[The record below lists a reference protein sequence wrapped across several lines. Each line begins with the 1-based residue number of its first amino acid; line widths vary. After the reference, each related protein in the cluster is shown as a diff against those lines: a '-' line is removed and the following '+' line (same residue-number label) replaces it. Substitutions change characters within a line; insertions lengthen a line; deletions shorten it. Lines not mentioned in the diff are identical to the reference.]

1 MSIPFARTALSCAM
15 IGCSWTA
22 LAQNAPVTLN
32 DTVVSASGFEQ
43 KITEAPASISVI
55 SREDLQQK
63 RYNNLA
69 QALGDVEGI
78 DIGQGTGKTG
88 GLNISIRGM
97 PSQYTLILID
107 GRRQNAAGNVT
118 PNGFNETSTS
128 FMPPLSAIE
137 RIEVIR
143 GPMSTLYGSDAM
155 GGVINI
161 ITRKVAKEWTG
172 SLTQDYT
179 YQEDRDFGDTRN
191 TSIYA
196 SGPLVDGLLGLQ
208 LRGSLFDREASDLEI
223 APGVP
228 MSRRG
233 GSAVEGGNHTIGGRL
248 TLTPND
254 SHDISLDVERGRQR
268 YENDDCQLGTLD
280 GQGSGAADT
289 GCSVNQ
295 PTQANGYADKL
306 RFERDQYALTHT
318 GRFGFGTV
326 DSSLM
331 RNTTE
336 TIGRT
341 IPGGTFGRPGFL
353 PIGAPYP
360 NFPSIIVGDDRE
372 LKTTNTVLDSK
383 LTTPIGDANIATA
396 GLQWW
401 KAEMTDSLA
410 GEDFEQTTK
419 AVFAEN
425 EWRIRND
432 LALTVGGRYDD
443 HETFGGHF
451 SPRAYLVWNTTD
463 HWTLKGGV
471 SRGYKAPDLNDL
483 HDGINGV
490 TGQGSTTTI
499 GNPDLKPETSTTT
512 ELGAYYDS
520 LTGFS
525 ANATLFHNKF
535 KDKIASGDPVANPL
549 CASNPGSGSTPP
561 GTCPRNINIDDA
573 TTKGIELAASWNF
586 APAWTLSGNYTY
598 TDSEQ
603 KSGSNKGEPL
613 TNTPEHLANVK
624 LDWQTSERLGL
635 WLKSEYRG
643 ERARFTSSYAN
654 LANADGTYSTS
665 QSIYDTLGKNT
676 KAYTLFHLGG
686 SYRAAENLTINATI
700 YNLFDKDFVD
710 GSAYTTY
717 STPRY
722 NSAGVITALGG
733 VPGDPAYGTDY
744 SHFGAATTGIV
755 EEGRRLW
762 LSANFTF

>member
-208 LRGSLFDREASDLEI
+208 LRGSLFDREASDLSYGNGIE
-223 APGVP
+223 V
-228 MSRRG
+228 SKRG
-233 GSAVEGGNHTIGGRL
+233 PSPVEGRTHNLGARL
-248 TLTPND
+248 SLTPHED
-254 SHDISLDVERGRQR
+254 HDFGLDVERGRQV
-268 YENDDCQLGTLD
+268 YNNDECQLGSLD
-280 GQGSGAADT
+280 GQNQECTASAAT
-289 GCSVNQ
+289 R
-295 PTQANGYADKL
+295 ANGYADEL
-306 RFERDQYALTHT
+306 RFEREQIALTHT
-318 GRFGFGTV
+318 GRLGFGTLE
-326 DSSLM
+326 SSLM
-331 RNTTE
+331 HNTTE

-341 IPGGTFGRPGFL
+341 IPGTIGTPTAVPGA
-353 PIGAPYP
+353 IGGAP
-360 NFPSIIVGDDRE
+360 RE
-372 LKTTNTVLDSK
+372 LETTNLVLDTK
-383 LTTPIGDANIATA
+383 LVAPVGESHIATV
-396 GLQWW
+396 GGQWW
-401 KAEMTDSLA
+401 KAEMDDGIAQTT
-410 GEDFEQTTK
+410 FEQKTW
-419 AVFAEN
+419 AVFAED
-425 EWRIRND
+425 EWRLRED
-432 LALTVGGRYDD
+432 LALTLGARYDD
-443 HETFGGHF
+443 HEAFGGHV
-451 SPRAYLVWNTTD
+451 SPRAYLVWNTSEN
-463 HWTLKGGV
+463 WTMKGGV
-471 SRGYKAPDLNDL
+471 SRGYRTPDLNDL
-483 HDGINGV
+483 HSGVNGA
-490 TGQGSTTTI
+490 TRQGQVITI
-499 GNPDLKPETSTTT
+499 GNPDLEPETTTST
-512 ELGAYYDS
+512 EFGVYFDS
-520 LTGFS
+520 LAGFN

-535 KDKIASGDPVANPL
+535 KDKIASGDPIQITGR
-549 CASNPGSGSTPP
+549 PGIPDGSYAQQ
-561 GTCPRNINIDDA
+561 INIDEA
-573 TTKGIELAASWNF
+573 VTQGLELAASWTF
-586 APAWTLSGNYTY
+586 APAWTLSANYTY

-603 KSGSNKGEPL
+603 KSGDNKGEPL
-613 TNTPEHLANVK
+613 TNTPEHLANAK
-624 LDWQTSERLGL
+624 LNWQTTDRLNL

-643 ERARFTSSYAN
+643 ERARFTSSYEN
-654 LANADGTYSTS
+654 LANANGTYSTN

-686 SYRAAENLTINATI
+686 SFGASENLTLNAAV
-700 YNLFDKDFVD
+700 YNLLDKDFVN
-710 GSAYTTY
+710 GKSYTTY
-717 STPRY
+717 GSTGPT
-722 NSAGVITALGG
+722 AGQANGT
-733 VPGDPAYGTDY
+733 AYGTDF
-744 SHFGAATTGIV
+744 SHSTAGTTGV
-755 EEGRRLW
+755 MAEGRRLW

>member
-208 LRGSLFDREASDLEI
+208 LRGSLFDREASDLSYGNGIE
-223 APGVP
+223 V
-228 MSRRG
+228 SKRG
-233 GSAVEGGNHTIGGRL
+233 PSPVEGRTHNLGARL
-248 TLTPND
+248 SLTPHED
-254 SHDISLDVERGRQR
+254 HDFGLDVERGRQV
-268 YENDDCQLGTLD
+268 YNNDECQLGSLD
-280 GQGSGAADT
+280 GQNQECTASAAT
-289 GCSVNQ
+289 R
-295 PTQANGYADKL
+295 ANGYADEL
-306 RFERDQYALTHT
+306 RFEREQIALTHT
-318 GRFGFGTV
+318 GRLGFGTLE
-326 DSSLM
+326 SSLM
-331 RNTTE
+331 HNTTE

-341 IPGGTFGRPGFL
+341 IPGTIGTPTAVPGA
-353 PIGAPYP
+353 IGGAP
-360 NFPSIIVGDDRE
+360 RE
-372 LKTTNTVLDSK
+372 LETTNLVLDTK
-383 LTTPIGDANIATA
+383 LVAPVGESHIATV
-396 GLQWW
+396 GGQWW
-401 KAEMTDSLA
+401 KAEMDDGIAQTT
-410 GEDFEQTTK
+410 FEQKTW
-419 AVFAEN
+419 AVFAED
-425 EWRIRND
+425 EWRLRED
-432 LALTVGGRYDD
+432 LALTLGARYDD
-443 HETFGGHF
+443 HEAFGGHV
-451 SPRAYLVWNTTD
+451 SPRAYLVWNTSEN
-463 HWTLKGGV
+463 WTMKGGV
-471 SRGYKAPDLNDL
+471 SRGYRTPDLNDL
-483 HDGINGV
+483 HSGVNGA
-490 TGQGSTTTI
+490 TRQGQVITI
-499 GNPDLKPETSTTT
+499 GNPDLEPETTTST
-512 ELGAYYDS
+512 EFGVYFDNLA
-520 LTGFS
+520 GFN

-535 KDKIASGDPVANPL
+535 KDKIASGDPIQIT
-549 CASNPGSGSTPP
+549 GRP
-561 GTCPRNINIDDA
+561 GTPNGSYAQQINIDEA
-573 TTKGIELAASWNF
+573 VTQGLELAASWTF
-586 APAWTLSGNYTY
+586 APAWTLSANYTY

-603 KSGSNKGEPL
+603 KSGDNKGEPL
-613 TNTPEHLANVK
+613 TNTPEHLANAK
-624 LDWQTSERLGL
+624 LNWQTTDRLNL

-643 ERARFTSSYAN
+643 ERARFTSSYEN
-654 LANADGTYSTS
+654 LADNGRYSTN

-686 SYRAAENLTINATI
+686 SYRVSENLTFNAAI
-700 YNLFDKDFVD
+700 YNLLDKDFVD
-710 GSAYTTY
+710 GKAYGTY
-717 STPRY
+717 SY
-722 NSAGVITALGG
+722 ANSNPATLPTIGT
-733 VPGDPAYGTDY
+733 AYGTDF
-744 SHFGAATTGIV
+744 SHSTAGTTGV
-755 EEGRRLW
+755 MEEGRRLW

>member
-161 ITRKVAKEWTG
+161 ITRKVGKEWTG
-172 SLTQDYT
+172 SVTQDYT
-179 YQEDRDFGDTRN
+179 YQQDRDFGDTRN
-191 TSIYA
+191 TSVYA
-196 SGPLVDGLLGLQ
+196 SGPLIDGLLGLQ
-208 LRGSLFDREASDLEI
+208 VRGSLFDRQESDLSYGNGI
-223 APGVP
+223 DV
-228 MSRRG
+228 SKRG
-233 GSAVEGGNHTIGGRL
+233 PSPVDGRNQNIGARL
-248 TLTPND
+248 ALTPHQD
-254 SHDISLDVERGRQR
+254 HDFALDIERGRQA
-268 YENDDCQLGTLD
+268 YNNDECQLGTLD
-280 GQGSGAADT
+280 GLNRACTAPDT
-289 GCSVNQ
+289 A
-295 PTQANGYADKL
+295 ANGYDDEL
-306 RFERDQYALTHT
+306 RFEREQIALTHT
-318 GRFGFGTV
+318 GRLGFGTL

-331 RNTTE
+331 HNTTE
-336 TIGRT
+336 TFGRT
-341 IPGGTFGRPGFL
+341 IPGT
-353 PIGAPYP
+353 IGAPTAVP
-360 NFPSIIVGDDRE
+360 GAIGGDDRE
-372 LKTTNTVLDSK
+372 LETTNLVFDTK
-383 LTTPIGDANIATA
+383 LVAPIGESHIATV
-396 GLQWW
+396 GGQWW
-401 KAEMTDSLA
+401 KAEMTDGIA
-410 GEDFEQTTK
+410 QTEFEQKTW
-419 AVFAEN
+419 ALFAED
-425 EWRIRND
+425 EWRLRDD
-432 LALTVGGRYDD
+432 LALTLGARYDD
-443 HETFGGHF
+443 HESFGGHI

-463 HWTLKGGV
+463 NWTLKGGI
-471 SRGYKAPDLNDL
+471 SKGYKTPDLNDL
-483 HDGINGV
+483 HGGINGV
-490 TGQGSTTTI
+490 TGQGSIITI
-499 GNPDLKPETSTTT
+499 GNPDLDPETTTST
-512 ELGAYYDS
+512 EIGAYFDS

-535 KDKIASGDPVANPL
+535 KDKIASGDPITDPL
-549 CASNPGSGSTPP
+549 CAGNNN
-561 GTCPRNINIDDA
+561 GTCSQQINVDEA
-573 TTKGIELAASWNF
+573 VTRGLELAGSWQF
-586 APAWTLSGNYTY
+586 APAWKLSANYTY

-603 KSGSNKGEPL
+603 KSGDNQGEPL
-613 TNTPEHLANVK
+613 TNTPKHLANAK
-624 LDWQTSERLGL
+624 LDWQTTDRLSL

-654 LANADGTYSTS
+654 LANADGSYSTS
-665 QSIYDTLGKNT
+665 QSIYDTLGKNA

-686 SYRAAENLTINATI
+686 SYRATENLTLNATI

-710 GSAYTTY
+710 GKAYTTY
-717 STPRY
+717 SAPRY
-722 NSAGVITALGG
+722 NNTGVLITPGG
-733 VPGDPAYGTDY
+733 APGDPAYGTDF
-744 SHFGAATTGIV
+744 SHSGAATTGIV

-762 LSANFTF
+762 LSANLTF

>member
-1 MSIPFARTALSCAM
+1 M

-208 LRGSLFDREASDLEI
+208 LRGSLFDREASDLSYGNGIE
-223 APGVP
+223 V
-228 MSRRG
+228 SKRG
-233 GSAVEGGNHTIGGRL
+233 PSPVEGRTHNLGARL
-248 TLTPND
+248 SLTPHED
-254 SHDISLDVERGRQR
+254 HDFGLDVERGRQV
-268 YENDDCQLGTLD
+268 YNNDECQLGSLD
-280 GQGSGAADT
+280 GQNQECTASAAT
-289 GCSVNQ
+289 R
-295 PTQANGYADKL
+295 ANGYADEL
-306 RFERDQYALTHT
+306 RFEREQIALTHT
-318 GRFGFGTV
+318 GRLGFGTLE
-326 DSSLM
+326 SSLM
-331 RNTTE
+331 HNTTE

-341 IPGGTFGRPGFL
+341 IPGTIGTPTAVPGA
-353 PIGAPYP
+353 IGGAP
-360 NFPSIIVGDDRE
+360 RE
-372 LKTTNTVLDSK
+372 LETTNLVLDTK
-383 LTTPIGDANIATA
+383 LVAPVGESHIATV
-396 GLQWW
+396 GGQWW
-401 KAEMTDSLA
+401 KAEMDDGIAQTT
-410 GEDFEQTTK
+410 FEQKTW
-419 AVFAEN
+419 AVFAED
-425 EWRIRND
+425 EWRLRED
-432 LALTVGGRYDD
+432 LALTLGARYDD
-443 HETFGGHF
+443 HEAFGGHV
-451 SPRAYLVWNTTD
+451 SPRAYLVWNTSEN
-463 HWTLKGGV
+463 WTMKGGV
-471 SRGYKAPDLNDL
+471 SRGYRTPDLNDL
-483 HDGINGV
+483 HSGVNGA
-490 TGQGSTTTI
+490 TRQGQVITI
-499 GNPDLKPETSTTT
+499 GNPDLEPETTTST
-512 ELGAYYDS
+512 EFGVYFDS
-520 LTGFS
+520 LAGFN

-535 KDKIASGDPVANPL
+535 KDKIASGDPIQITGR
-549 CASNPGSGSTPP
+549 PGIPDGSYAQQ
-561 GTCPRNINIDDA
+561 INIDEA
-573 TTKGIELAASWNF
+573 VTQGLELAASWTF
-586 APAWTLSGNYTY
+586 APAWTLSANYTY

-603 KSGSNKGEPL
+603 KSGDNKGEPL
-613 TNTPEHLANVK
+613 TNTPEHLANAK
-624 LDWQTSERLGL
+624 LNWQTTDRLNL

-643 ERARFTSSYAN
+643 ERARFTSSYEN
-654 LANADGTYSTS
+654 LANANGTYSTN

-686 SYRAAENLTINATI
+686 SFRASENLTFNAAI
-700 YNLFDKDFVD
+700 YNLLDKDFVD
-710 GSAYTTY
+710 GKAYSTY
-717 STPRY
+717 SSP
-722 NSAGVITALGG
+722 NANGIGGG
-733 VPGDPAYGTDY
+733 VANGTAYGTDF
-744 SHFGAATTGIV
+744 SHSTAGTTGV
-755 EEGRRLW
+755 MEEGRRLW

>member
-208 LRGSLFDREASDLEI
+208 LRGSLFDREASDLSYGNGIE
-223 APGVP
+223 V
-228 MSRRG
+228 SKRG
-233 GSAVEGGNHTIGGRL
+233 PSPVEGRTHNLGARL
-248 TLTPND
+248 SLTPHED
-254 SHDISLDVERGRQR
+254 HDFGLDVERGRQV
-268 YENDDCQLGTLD
+268 YNNDECQLGSLD
-280 GQGSGAADT
+280 GQNQECTASAAT
-289 GCSVNQ
+289 R
-295 PTQANGYADKL
+295 ANGYADEL
-306 RFERDQYALTHT
+306 RFEREQIALTHT
-318 GRFGFGTV
+318 GRLGFGTLE
-326 DSSLM
+326 SSLM
-331 RNTTE
+331 HNTTE

-341 IPGGTFGRPGFL
+341 IPGTIGTPTAVPGA
-353 PIGAPYP
+353 IGGAP
-360 NFPSIIVGDDRE
+360 RE
-372 LKTTNTVLDSK
+372 LETTNLVLDTK
-383 LTTPIGDANIATA
+383 LVAPVGESHIATV
-396 GLQWW
+396 GGQWW
-401 KAEMTDSLA
+401 KAEMDDGIAQTT
-410 GEDFEQTTK
+410 FEQKTW
-419 AVFAEN
+419 AVFAED
-425 EWRIRND
+425 EWRLRED
-432 LALTVGGRYDD
+432 LALTLGARYDD
-443 HETFGGHF
+443 HEAFGGHV
-451 SPRAYLVWNTTD
+451 SPRAYLVWNTSEN
-463 HWTLKGGV
+463 WTMKGGV
-471 SRGYKAPDLNDL
+471 SRGYRTPDLNDL
-483 HDGINGV
+483 HSGVNGA
-490 TGQGSTTTI
+490 TRQGQVITI
-499 GNPDLKPETSTTT
+499 GNPDLEPETTTST
-512 ELGAYYDS
+512 EFGVYFDS
-520 LTGFS
+520 LAGFN

-535 KDKIASGDPVANPL
+535 KDKIASGDPIQITGR
-549 CASNPGSGSTPP
+549 PGIPDGSYAQQ
-561 GTCPRNINIDDA
+561 INIDEA
-573 TTKGIELAASWNF
+573 VTQGLELAASWTF
-586 APAWTLSGNYTY
+586 APAWTLSANYTY

-603 KSGSNKGEPL
+603 KSGDNKGEPL
-613 TNTPEHLANVK
+613 TNTPEHLANAK
-624 LDWQTSERLGL
+624 LNWQTTDRLNL

-643 ERARFTSSYAN
+643 ERARFTSKYEN
-654 LANADGTYSTS
+654 LADNGRYSTN

-686 SYRAAENLTINATI
+686 SYRASENLTLNAAI
-700 YNLFDKDFVD
+700 YNLLDKDFVD
-710 GSAYTTY
+710 GKAYSTY
-717 STPRY
+717 SY
-722 NSAGVITALGG
+722 ANSNPATLPTIGT
-733 VPGDPAYGTDY
+733 AYGTDF
-744 SHFGAATTGIV
+744 SHSTAGTTGV
-755 EEGRRLW
+755 MEEGRRLW

>member
-1 MSIPFARTALSCAM
+1 M

-208 LRGSLFDREASDLEI
+208 LRGSLFDREASDLSYGNGIE
-223 APGVP
+223 V
-228 MSRRG
+228 SKRG
-233 GSAVEGGNHTIGGRL
+233 PSPVEGRTHNLGARL
-248 TLTPND
+248 SLTPHED
-254 SHDISLDVERGRQR
+254 HDFGLDVERGRQV
-268 YENDDCQLGTLD
+268 YNNDECQLGSLD
-280 GQGSGAADT
+280 GQNQECTASAAT
-289 GCSVNQ
+289 R
-295 PTQANGYADKL
+295 ANGYADEL
-306 RFERDQYALTHT
+306 RFEREQIALTHT
-318 GRFGFGTV
+318 GRLGFGTLE
-326 DSSLM
+326 SSLM
-331 RNTTE
+331 HNTTE

-341 IPGGTFGRPGFL
+341 IPGTIGTPTAVPGA
-353 PIGAPYP
+353 IGGAP
-360 NFPSIIVGDDRE
+360 RE
-372 LKTTNTVLDSK
+372 LETTNLVLDTK
-383 LTTPIGDANIATA
+383 LVAPVGESHIATV
-396 GLQWW
+396 GGQWW
-401 KAEMTDSLA
+401 KAEMDDGIAQTT
-410 GEDFEQTTK
+410 FEQKTW
-419 AVFAEN
+419 AVFAED
-425 EWRIRND
+425 EWRLRED
-432 LALTVGGRYDD
+432 LALTLGARYDD
-443 HETFGGHF
+443 HEAFGGHV
-451 SPRAYLVWNTTD
+451 SPRAYLVWNTSEN
-463 HWTLKGGV
+463 WTMKGGV
-471 SRGYKAPDLNDL
+471 SRGYRTPDLNDL
-483 HDGINGV
+483 HSGVNGA
-490 TGQGSTTTI
+490 TRQGQVITI
-499 GNPDLKPETSTTT
+499 GNPDLEPETTTST
-512 ELGAYYDS
+512 EFGVYFDS
-520 LTGFS
+520 LAGFN

-535 KDKIASGDPVANPL
+535 KDKIASGDPIQITGR
-549 CASNPGSGSTPP
+549 PGIPDGSYAQQ
-561 GTCPRNINIDDA
+561 INIDEA
-573 TTKGIELAASWNF
+573 VTQGLELAASWTF
-586 APAWTLSGNYTY
+586 APAWTLSANYTY

-603 KSGSNKGEPL
+603 KSGDNKGEPL
-613 TNTPEHLANVK
+613 TNTPEHLANAK
-624 LDWQTSERLGL
+624 LNWQTTDRLNL

-643 ERARFTSSYAN
+643 ERARFTSSYEN
-654 LANADGTYSTS
+654 LADNGRYSTN

-686 SYRAAENLTINATI
+686 SYRASENLTFNAAI
-700 YNLFDKDFVD
+700 YNLLDKDFVD
-710 GSAYTTY
+710 GKAYGTY
-717 STPRY
+717 SY
-722 NSAGVITALGG
+722 ANSNPATLPTIGT
-733 VPGDPAYGTDY
+733 AYGTDF
-744 SHFGAATTGIV
+744 SHSTAGTTGV
-755 EEGRRLW
+755 MEEGRRLW

>member
-1 MSIPFARTALSCAM
+1 MSIPFARTALSCAL
-15 IGCSWTA
+15 IGCSLTTF
-22 LAQNAPVTLN
+22 AQNSPVRLN

-208 LRGSLFDREASDLEI
+208 LRGSLLDRQESDLTYGNGIE
-223 APGVP
+223 V
-228 MSRRG
+228 SKRG
-233 GSAVEGGNHTIGGRL
+233 PSPVEGRTHNLGARL
-248 TLTPND
+248 TLTPHED
-254 SHDISLDVERGRQR
+254 HDFGLDVERGRQV
-268 YENDDCQLGTLD
+268 YNNDECQLGSLD
-280 GQGSGAADT
+280 GQNQECTASAAT
-289 GCSVNQ
+289 R
-295 PTQANGYADKL
+295 ANGYDDEL
-306 RFERDQYALTHT
+306 RFEREQIALTHT
-318 GRFGFGTV
+318 GRLGFGTLE
-326 DSSLM
+326 SSLM
-331 RNTTE
+331 HNTTE

-341 IPGGTFGRPGFL
+341 IPGTIGNPTAVPGA
-353 PIGAPYP
+353 IGGAP
-360 NFPSIIVGDDRE
+360 RE
-372 LKTTNTVLDSK
+372 LETTNLVLDTK
-383 LTTPIGDANIATA
+383 LVAPVGESHIATV
-396 GLQWW
+396 GGQWW
-401 KAEMTDSLA
+401 KAEMDDGIAQTT
-410 GEDFEQTTK
+410 FEQKTW
-419 AVFAEN
+419 AVFAED
-425 EWRIRND
+425 EWRLRED
-432 LALTVGGRYDD
+432 LALTLGARYDD
-443 HETFGGHF
+443 HEAFGGHV
-451 SPRAYLVWNTTD
+451 SPRAYLVWNTAD
-463 HWTLKGGV
+463 NWTMKGGV
-471 SRGYKAPDLNDL
+471 SRGYRTPDLNDL
-483 HDGINGV
+483 HSGVNGA
-490 TGQGSTTTI
+490 TRQGQVITI
-499 GNPDLKPETSTTT
+499 GNPDLEPETTTST
-512 ELGAYYDS
+512 EFGVYFDNLA
-520 LTGFS
+520 GFN

-535 KDKIASGDPVANPL
+535 KDKIASGDPIQITGR
-549 CASNPGSGSTPP
+549 PGIPDGSYAQQ
-561 GTCPRNINIDDA
+561 INIDEA
-573 TTKGIELAASWNF
+573 VTQGLELAASWTF
-586 APAWTLSGNYTY
+586 APAWTLSANYTY

-603 KSGSNKGEPL
+603 KSGDNKGEPL
-613 TNTPEHLANVK
+613 TNTPEHLANAK
-624 LDWQTSERLGL
+624 LNWQTTDRLNL

-643 ERARFTSSYAN
+643 ERARFTSSYEN
-654 LANADGTYSTS
+654 LADNGRYSTN

-686 SYRAAENLTINATI
+686 SYRASENLTFNAAI
-700 YNLFDKDFVD
+700 YNLLDKDFVD
-710 GSAYTTY
+710 GKAYGTY
-717 STPRY
+717 SY
-722 NSAGVITALGG
+722 ANSNPATLPTIGT
-733 VPGDPAYGTDY
+733 AYGTDF
-744 SHFGAATTGIV
+744 SHSTAGTTGV
-755 EEGRRLW
+755 MEEGRRLW

>member
-1 MSIPFARTALSCAM
+1 M

-55 SREDLQQK
+55 SREELQQK

-208 LRGSLFDREASDLEI
+208 LRGSLFDREASDLSYGNGIE
-223 APGVP
+223 V
-228 MSRRG
+228 SKRG
-233 GSAVEGGNHTIGGRL
+233 PSPVEGRTHNLGARL
-248 TLTPND
+248 SLTPHED
-254 SHDISLDVERGRQR
+254 HDFGLDVERGRQV
-268 YENDDCQLGTLD
+268 YNNDECQLGSLD
-280 GQGSGAADT
+280 GQNQECTASAAT
-289 GCSVNQ
+289 R
-295 PTQANGYADKL
+295 ANGYADEL
-306 RFERDQYALTHT
+306 RFEREQITLTHT
-318 GRFGFGTV
+318 GRLGFGTLE
-326 DSSLM
+326 SSLM
-331 RNTTE
+331 HNTTE

-341 IPGGTFGRPGFL
+341 IPGTVGIPTAVPGA
-353 PIGAPYP
+353 IGGAP
-360 NFPSIIVGDDRE
+360 RE
-372 LKTTNTVLDSK
+372 LETTNLVLDTK
-383 LTTPIGDANIATA
+383 LVAPVGESHIATV
-396 GLQWW
+396 GGQWW
-401 KAEMTDSLA
+401 KAEMDDGIAQTT
-410 GEDFEQTTK
+410 FEQKTW
-419 AVFAEN
+419 AVFAED
-425 EWRIRND
+425 EWRLRED
-432 LALTVGGRYDD
+432 LALTLGARYDD
-443 HETFGGHF
+443 HEAFGGHV
-451 SPRAYLVWNTTD
+451 SPRAYLVWNTSEN
-463 HWTLKGGV
+463 WTMKGGV
-471 SRGYKAPDLNDL
+471 SRGYRTPDLNEL
-483 HDGINGV
+483 HSGVNGA
-490 TGQGSTTTI
+490 TRQGQVITI
-499 GNPDLKPETSTTT
+499 GNPDLEPETTTST
-512 ELGAYYDS
+512 EFGVYFDS
-520 LTGFS
+520 LAGFN

-535 KDKIASGDPVANPL
+535 KDKIASGDPIQITGR
-549 CASNPGSGSTPP
+549 PGIPDGSYAQQ
-561 GTCPRNINIDDA
+561 INIDEA
-573 TTKGIELAASWNF
+573 VTQGLELAASWTF
-586 APAWTLSGNYTY
+586 APAWTLSANYTY

-603 KSGSNKGEPL
+603 KSGDNKGEPL
-613 TNTPEHLANVK
+613 TNTPEHLANAK
-624 LDWQTSERLGL
+624 LNWQTTDRLNL

-643 ERARFTSSYAN
+643 ERARFTSSYEN
-654 LANADGTYSTS
+654 LADNGRYSTN

-686 SYRAAENLTINATI
+686 SYRASENLTFNAAI
-700 YNLFDKDFVD
+700 YNLLDKDFVD
-710 GSAYTTY
+710 GKAYGTY
-717 STPRY
+717 SY
-722 NSAGVITALGG
+722 ANSNPATLPTIGT
-733 VPGDPAYGTDY
+733 AYGTDF
-744 SHFGAATTGIV
+744 SHSTAGTTGV
-755 EEGRRLW
+755 MEEGRRLW

>member
-208 LRGSLFDREASDLEI
+208 LRGSLFDREASDLSYGNGIE
-223 APGVP
+223 V
-228 MSRRG
+228 SKRG
-233 GSAVEGGNHTIGGRL
+233 PSPVEGRTHNLGARL
-248 TLTPND
+248 SLTPHED
-254 SHDISLDVERGRQR
+254 HDFGLDVERGRQV
-268 YENDDCQLGTLD
+268 YNNDECQLGSLD
-280 GQGSGAADT
+280 GQNQECTASAAT
-289 GCSVNQ
+289 R
-295 PTQANGYADKL
+295 ANGYADEL
-306 RFERDQYALTHT
+306 RFEREQIALTHT
-318 GRFGFGTV
+318 GRLGFGTLE
-326 DSSLM
+326 SSLM
-331 RNTTE
+331 HNTTE

-341 IPGGTFGRPGFL
+341 IPGTIGTPTAVPGA
-353 PIGAPYP
+353 IGGAP
-360 NFPSIIVGDDRE
+360 RE
-372 LKTTNTVLDSK
+372 LETTNLVLDTK
-383 LTTPIGDANIATA
+383 LVAPVGESHIATV
-396 GLQWW
+396 GGQWW
-401 KAEMTDSLA
+401 KAEMDDGIAQTT
-410 GEDFEQTTK
+410 FEQKTW
-419 AVFAEN
+419 AVFAED
-425 EWRIRND
+425 EWRLRED
-432 LALTVGGRYDD
+432 LALTLGARYDD
-443 HETFGGHF
+443 HEAFGGHV
-451 SPRAYLVWNTTD
+451 SPRAYLVWNTSEN
-463 HWTLKGGV
+463 WTMKGGV
-471 SRGYKAPDLNDL
+471 SRGYRTPDLNDL
-483 HDGINGV
+483 HSGVNGA
-490 TGQGSTTTI
+490 TRQGQVITI
-499 GNPDLKPETSTTT
+499 GNPDLEPETTTST
-512 ELGAYYDS
+512 EFGVYFDNLA
-520 LTGFS
+520 GFN

-535 KDKIASGDPVANPL
+535 KDKIASGDPIQITGR
-549 CASNPGSGSTPP
+549 PGIPNGSYAQQ
-561 GTCPRNINIDDA
+561 INIDEA
-573 TTKGIELAASWNF
+573 VTQGLELAASWTF
-586 APAWTLSGNYTY
+586 APAWTLSANYTY

-603 KSGSNKGEPL
+603 KSGDNKGEPL
-613 TNTPEHLANVK
+613 TNTPEHLANAK
-624 LDWQTSERLGL
+624 LNWQTTDRLNL

-643 ERARFTSSYAN
+643 ERARFTSSYEN
-654 LANADGTYSTS
+654 LADNGRYSTN

-686 SYRAAENLTINATI
+686 SYRVSENLTFNAAI
-700 YNLFDKDFVD
+700 YNLLDKDFVD
-710 GSAYTTY
+710 GKAYGTY
-717 STPRY
+717 SY
-722 NSAGVITALGG
+722 ANSNPATLPTIGT
-733 VPGDPAYGTDY
+733 AYGTDF
-744 SHFGAATTGIV
+744 SHSTAGTTGV
-755 EEGRRLW
+755 MEEGRRLW